1 MAKVYLRTKKFRE
14 FDLASYTGNSDPE
27 ASELEKY
34 SFETEDTISDKA
46 DDVFL
51 VGYRVEQG
59 DENGSK
65 SGEFKIHINDLEPQ
79 TKWDDLQFH
88 IEGEDQEDGGK
99 KYTLYYNTE
108 KEETFDAE
116 NWEGKWNKVEIP
128 INVPGTSK
136 QQNITIAGYNSAF
149 YKILVQPYTNFIRD
163 FNPNNIDQY
172 EADDAIALYTNSLGE
187 RDGALICVVNVS
199 KVDDEA
205 QSGESNFMSFWYFI
219 PAIPATP
226 ERYIS
231 DVTLNGDNLVVTT
244 SSLDINTGEYI
255 EDISNELDLEIP
267 KKLDD
272 LNDVSVSINHLAD
285 NNILVYK
292 ERSGRW
298 ENWPG
303 DTTISGATTSVE
315 VGTVTYTDGV
325 AYETPE
331 SVPSVDIHEG
341 AGSTSNFV
349 TLDFTF
355 ANLRGA
361 GISSITG
368 PVQVDP
374 EHPEV
379 DTYVVTYGDSQST
392 KTFTVTNGKDGAT
405 GATGPQGPVGP
416 AGKGIVNVTLD
427 ENLSDS
433 ISRIWDVNYTDGTH
447 DTIATFNGQPGRGIS
462 SVTGP
467 ITNNLEDTYTI
478 NYTDGTATT
487 FVVTNGAQG
496 AIGPVGPMGPQGPTG
511 AQGPQGEIGPQGP
524 QGVAGANA
532 QPVGVTVTPY
542 SSGNMVTFT
551 NTSAATD
558 PVVYIENGEDG
569 EDGTSFELYRVKIY
583 CGQWK
588 ENEYVTDT
596 DSNAQFY
603 VLYGRNMTFEA
614 FKYDVANKTYPAET
628 AANGASGWL
637 DLVDA
642 VQNSVNGGDIVDV
655 CPDTENPMHV
665 AQNLSYGL
673 FGMYDTD
680 FTDQDIYNT
689 DYDPLSNTI
698 DNKDGFRFFSV
709 QDPSTIAANTP
720 LYFTVK
726 VYSNI
731 Q

>member
-1 MAKVYLRTKKFRE
+1 MANVYLRTKKFRD

-34 SFETEDTISDKA
+34 SFETEDTISDKV

-99 KYTLYYNTE
+99 KYTLYYNTA

-116 NWEGKWNKVEIP
+116 NWEEKWNKVEIP
-128 INVPGTSK
+128 INVPGASE
-136 QQNITIAGYNSAF
+136 QQNVTIAGYNSTF

-163 FNPNNIDQY
+163 FNPNDIDQY

-187 RDGALICVVNVS
+187 RDGALICVVNVL

-205 QSGESNFMSFWYFI
+205 QSGKSNFMSFWYFI

-231 DVTLNGDNLVVTT
+231 DIRLNGDDLEVVTNT
-244 SSLDINTGEYI
+244 LDINTGEY
-255 EDISNELDLEIP
+255 EEQEVDSLYLNIP
-267 KKLDD
+267 RTLNHLDD
-272 LNDVSVSINHLAD
+272 VAINERYLTNQDILLYND
-285 NNILVYK
+285 
-292 ERSGRW
+292 RSGKW
-298 ENWPG
+298 ENYPG
-303 DTTISGATTSVE
+303 GTTISGASTSVE

-325 AYETPE
+325 AYETE
-331 SVPSVDIHEG
+331 QSTPSVEVVEDPIQ
-341 AGSTSNFV
+341 STSSHVVLN
-349 TLDFTF
+349 FTF
-355 ANLRGA
+355 ENLRGA
-361 GISSITG
+361 GISNISG

-379 DTYVVTYGDSQST
+379 DTYVITYGDTQST
-392 KTFTVTNGKDGAT
+392 KTFTVTNGVDGEQ
-405 GATGPQGPVGP
+405 GIQGPQGIQGLTGNGIASVTYNSNASSGLTKVYDINYTN
-416 AGKGIVNVTLD
+416 GTTTSFSVNDGRGIDYIEKGATEGLVDKYI
-427 ENLSDS
+427 
-433 ISRIWDVNYTDGTH
+433 IHYTDGTK
-447 DTIATFNGQPGRGIS
+447 FSLN
-462 SVTGP
+462 
-467 ITNNLEDTYTI
+467 
-478 NYTDGTATT
+478 
-487 FVVTNGAQG
+487 VTNGAQG
-496 AIGPVGPMGPQGPTG
+496 PIGPVGPMGPQGPTG

-542 SSGNMVTFT
+542 SGGNMITFS
-551 NTSAATD
+551 NTSSATD

-596 DSNAQFY
+596 NSNAQFY

-614 FKYDVANKTYPAET
+614 FKYDVVSKTYPAET

-642 VQNSVNGGDIVDV
+642 IQNSVNGGDIVDV

-709 QDPSTIAANTP
+709 QDPSTISANTP

>member
-1 MAKVYLRTKKFRE
+1 MANVYLRTKKFRD

-34 SFETEDTISDKA
+34 NFETEDTISDKA

-88 IEGEDQEDGGK
+88 IEGEDREDGGK
-99 KYTLYYNTE
+99 KYTLYYNTA

-128 INVPGTSK
+128 INVPKAFDGSDIE
-136 QQNITIAGYNSAF
+136 NIEVTGYENHF
-149 YKILVQPYTNFIRD
+149 YKILNGFSIRSFDPAQIDYYTEMGYLEE
-163 FNPNNIDQY
+163 Y
-172 EADDAIALYTNSLGE
+172 EESVKNRLCEL
-187 RDGALICVVNVS
+187 LCVVNVMNG
-199 KVDDEA
+199 DDT
-205 QSGESNFMSFWYFI
+205 FMNFWYYLPKPILAYVEDIELSNDSIVGNRITIDGEQVRYNI
-219 PAIPATP
+219 PLPQVIDHLEDLTDVHINKNVLS
-226 ERYIS
+226 EEDVLRY
-231 DVTLNGDNLVVTT
+231 DPV
-244 SSLDINTGEYI
+244 GEYWY
-255 EDISNELDLEIP
+255 NFPGIP
-267 KKLDD
+267 DGSGNYTSIQVGQVSYNDGIAYDPDQPSVSVD
-272 LNDVSVSINHLAD
+272 LNQN
-285 NNILVYK
+285 
-292 ERSGRW
+292 
-298 ENWPG
+298 
-303 DTTISGATTSVE
+303 TTPQNAI
-315 VGTVTYTDGV
+315 
-325 AYETPE
+325 
-331 SVPSVDIHEG
+331 
-341 AGSTSNFV
+341 F
-349 TLDFTF
+349 DFTF
-355 ANLRGA
+355 SNLRGA
-361 GISSITG
+361 GISSIDG
-368 PVQVDP
+368 PVNDGLQ
-374 EHPEV
+374 H
-379 DTYVVTYGDSQST
+379 TYTINYSNGLT
-392 KTFTVTNGKDGAT
+392 KTFTVTDGEQ
-405 GATGPQGPVGP
+405 GIQGPQGIQGLT
-416 AGKGIVNVTLD
+416 GNGIESVTYNSNASSGLTKVYDINYTNGTTTSFSVNDGRGIDYIEKSVTEGLVD
-427 ENLSDS
+427 KY
-433 ISRIWDVNYTDGTH
+433 IIHYTDGTKFSLN
-447 DTIATFNGQPGRGIS
+447 I
-462 SVTGP
+462 
-467 ITNNLEDTYTI
+467 
-478 NYTDGTATT
+478 
-487 FVVTNGAQG
+487 TNGAQG
-496 AIGPVGPMGPQGPTG
+496 PVGPVGPMGPQGPTG
-511 AQGPQGEIGPQGP
+511 AQGPQGEVGPQGP

-542 SSGNMVTFT
+542 NGGNMVTFS
-551 NTSAATD
+551 NTSSATD
-558 PVVYIENGEDG
+558 PIVYIENGEDG

-637 DLVDA
+637 DLIDA
-642 VQNSVNGGDIVDV
+642 IQNSVNGGDIVDV

-673 FGMYDTD
+673 FGMYDAD

-689 DYDPLSNTI
+689 DYDALSNTI